1 MGWLA
6 IYVLLPADLTLP
18 SRDRRLAKT
27 SPSLLSQLLNRAKK
41 WEKTQQGQRQNI
53 PLSWLELYEPSFESF
68 KTRDSKR
75 WDWRLYNWNYTLL
88 RQKKETV
95 LVLKASFLFIDTN
108 APCVLC
114 SVYFSAQPN
123 KLRPILKFE
132 FGIPL
137 NMCLSQLVRVCGKY
151 ICSHFCDF
159 ETLDTWFPLKYVPVS
174 SPSSLNM
181 PHHHHH
187 HH

>member
-1 MGWLA
+1 MWMHKSLGIIAKEHRRLHFPLHHGLDAWPFD
-6 IYVLLPADLTLP
+6 IYVMLVHFPQQIGVPYLLCVDRNSDVRRALSIFSCHIW
-18 SRDRRLAKT
+18 SRRRLQAAAVG
-27 SPSLLSQLLNRAKK
+27 LLL
-41 WEKTQQGQRQNI
+41 
-53 PLSWLELYEPSFESF
+53 
-68 KTRDSKR
+68 
-75 WDWRLYNWNYTLL
+75 
-88 RQKKETV
+88 
-95 LVLKASFLFIDTN
+95 FLFCLAADKLTTWMFSSHGLHTAQCI
-108 APCVLC
+108 LC
-114 SVYFSAQPN
+114 KVYFSAQPN

-132 FGIPL
+132 FDIPL

>member
-1 MGWLA
+1 MTRHSVARAAHQNMNLWGKSFKRTGFEYKTQRAHRVQGYLRSP
-6 IYVLLPADLTLP
+6 VLLFLTLCSRSGRGVWFSCWSVIIRFYPQATDILTISLHHYVTFCILERRASPLWLVWDLT
-18 SRDRRLAKT
+18 AH
-27 SPSLLSQLLNRAKK
+27 
-41 WEKTQQGQRQNI
+41 
-53 PLSWLELYEPSFESF
+53 
-68 KTRDSKR
+68 
-75 WDWRLYNWNYTLL
+75 
-88 RQKKETV
+88 
-95 LVLKASFLFIDTN
+95 
-108 APCVLC
+108 CVLC
-114 SVYFSAQPN
+114 KVYFSSQPN

-132 FGIPL
+132 IGIPL

>member
-1 MGWLA
+1 MFMLHAPFCRSSNRTWHTETNYLMFIQKALHENFTSIKQTIMERPGIACALGKIWLQ
-6 IYVLLPADLTLP
+6 VRWQNVPTTKCP
-18 SRDRRLAKT
+18 SA
-27 SPSLLSQLLNRAKK
+27 Q
-41 WEKTQQGQRQNI
+41 
-53 PLSWLELYEPSFESF
+53 
-68 KTRDSKR
+68 
-75 WDWRLYNWNYTLL
+75 
-88 RQKKETV
+88 
-95 LVLKASFLFIDTN
+95 
-108 APCVLC
+108 CVLC
-114 SVYFSAQPN
+114 NVYFSAQPN

-137 NMCLSQLVRVCGKY
+137 NICLSQLVRVCAKY